1 MFRNEFRNRIRKWA
15 LSIPLLLFAIPFVT
29 ADSDNSGLTLG
40 VFPYLPTK
48 SMEQIF
54 APIAARFS
62 ELTGRPVALRSRPD
76 YARFREQV
84 KQQTYD
90 ILFIQPFDYVSV
102 AATNGYIPLARWV
115 ASSDQDDHGDLNAI
129 IVTRGDSAVTTVD
142 DLQDQDVAVPNLDA
156 AVTLLG
162 RYALAKLGI
171 KVNIRAAGNHIACLQ
186 QVQVKR
192 SAACITAW
200 PPTKLFEKKNGVKL
214 KLVYTTDT
222 IPSSLFAIHTRVPEQ
237 QRRLL
242 ETELLSWR
250 SEDPS
255 DAAYLSHGAWTRLY
269 PATDRD
275 YDSVRKIWA
284 ELDRQGQ

>member
-1 MFRNEFRNRIRKWA
+1 MLSNDPCSCIRNWSLWI
-15 LSIPLLLFAIPFVT
+15 LLLFQIPFAV
-29 ADSDNSGLTLG
+29 ADNDNSGLTLG

-62 ELTGRPVALRSRPD
+62 ELTKRPVALRSRPD

-84 KQQTYD
+84 RQQTYD

-102 AATNGYIPLARWV
+102 AAPNDYIPLARWV

-129 IVTRGDSAVTTVD
+129 IVTRGDSAVKTVG
-142 DLQDQDVAVPNLDA
+142 DLQDQEVAVPNVDA
-156 AVTLLG
+156 AVSVLG
-162 RYALAKLGI
+162 RHALARLGI

-200 PPTKLFEKKNGVKL
+200 PAVMLFEKKNGVKL

-222 IPSSLFAIHTRVPEQ
+222 IPSSLFAIHTRVPEE

-250 SEDPS
+250 GDDPN
-255 DAAYLSHGAWTRLY
+255 DTAYLSNGAWTRLY
-269 PATDRD
+269 PATDKD
-275 YDSVRKIWA
+275 YDIVRKIWA
-284 ELDRQGQ
+284 ELGHQDQ